1 MPYVLGIDVAQGR
14 THAAIS
20 HRHGPG
26 WGAPEPL
33 WLGERSPAAAS
44 ALFLDDEGYL
54 LTGDAAAQAGTQV
67 PSRLLTGFHRRIG
80 DDVPMVVEGESF
92 PPETLTTVLVE
103 GIAEHAENQ
112 FGEPPQHLVM
122 THPGDWGG
130 YRRDVLR
137 RALADAGFTA
147 VTLVPGSIAALGA
160 HLPVPGPGV
169 TGAGV
174 CEFGAD
180 GVNVTLATPSGAN
193 GWQIGASAEGVSPAA
208 ALSTLFALAGSAS
221 TSPRGLAGVVFCGDV
236 PPHAL
241 PARPPCPMFAG
252 PVPPATTA
260 LGAAALA
267 GLRAEGRG
275 TAQEPPAVETTLLP
289 KMDTLGELGERPPRP
304 PVEITPFELPERTG
318 PMDLFR
324 RRRPLAAAVL
334 VLAAAVSAVL
344 ITITARDATA
354 GPDQPPAPSQS
365 TPSHCAAPGAPSGE
379 GHC

>member
-1 MPYVLGIDVAQGR
+1 LPYVLGIDVAQGR
-14 THAAIS
+14 THAAIC
-20 HRHGPG
+20 HRHGTG
-26 WGAPEPL
+26 WSDPELL

-54 LTGDAAAQAGTQV
+54 LTGDAAAQAGARV

-103 GIAEHAENQ
+103 GIAEHAADQ
-112 FGEPPQHLVM
+112 FGGSPRHLVL

-169 TGAGV
+169 TAAGV

-180 GVNVTLATPSGAN
+180 GVNVSLATPTAAN

-208 ALSTLFALAGSAS
+208 ALSTLFALTGTAS
-221 TSPRGLAGVVFCGDV
+221 MSPKGLAGVVFCGDV

-252 PVPPATTA
+252 PVPPASTA

-267 GLRAEGRG
+267 GLRADHRA
-275 TAQEPPAVETTLLP
+275 TPQEPPAVETTLLP
-289 KMDTLGELGERPPRP
+289 RMDTLGELGERPPRP
-304 PVEITPFELPERTG
+304 PVEITPFELPERSG

-344 ITITARDATA
+344 ITLTAREATA
-354 GPDQPPAPSQS
+354 GPDQSPTPSQS

>member
-1 MPYVLGIDVAQGR
+1 LPYVLGIDVAQGR
-14 THAAIS
+14 THAATC
-20 HRHGPG
+20 HRQGPG
-26 WGAPEPL
+26 WGEPEPL

-54 LTGDAAAQAGTQV
+54 LTGDAAAQAGAQV

-80 DDVPMVVEGESF
+80 DDVPMLVEGDAF
-92 PPETLTTVLVE
+92 APETLTTVLVE
-103 GIAEHAENQ
+103 GIAEHAANL
-112 FGEPPQHLVM
+112 FGGTPQHLVL
-122 THPGDWGG
+122 THPGDWGA

-160 HLPVPGPGV
+160 HLPVPGPGASA
-169 TGAGV
+169 AGV

-180 GVNVTLATPSGAN
+180 GVNVTLATATGAS
-193 GWQIGASAEGVSPAA
+193 GWQPGPSAEGVAPAA
-208 ALSTLFALAGSAS
+208 ALGTLFALAGTAS
-221 TSPRGLAGVVFCGDV
+221 TSPTGLAGVVFCGDV

-252 PVPPATTA
+252 PVPPATAA

-267 GLRAEGRG
+267 ALRADHRG
-275 TAQEPPAVETTLLP
+275 APLELPAVETTLLP
-289 KMDTLGELGERPPRP
+289 KVDTLGELGERPPRP
-304 PVEITPFELPERTG
+304 PVEITPFELPERSG
-318 PMDLFR
+318 PMNLFR

-344 ITITARDATA
+344 ITITAREATA
-354 GPDQPPAPSQS
+354 GPSPAPAPA
-365 TPSHCAAPGAPSGE
+365 PSHCAHPGAPSGE